1 MRSEKAYRVEFIL
14 DPAFKED
21 KQVIDYLESSRNKS
35 AECRA
40 AVFDYVLGSRYA
52 QQQQEIR
59 RLEQE
64 LEVLRRVVESLS
76 SK

>member
-14 DPAFKED
+14 DPAYKED
-21 KQVIDYLESSRNKS
+21 KQVIDYLENSRNKS

-52 QQQQEIR
+52 HQQQEIR
-59 RLEQE
+59 RLEHE
-64 LEVLRRVVESLS
+64 VEVLRSVVDKLS
-76 SK
+76 K